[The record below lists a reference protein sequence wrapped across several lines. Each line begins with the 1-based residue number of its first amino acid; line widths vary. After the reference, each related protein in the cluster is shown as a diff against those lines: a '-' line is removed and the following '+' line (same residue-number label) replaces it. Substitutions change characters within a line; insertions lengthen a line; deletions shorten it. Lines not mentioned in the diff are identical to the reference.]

1 MIFQPLPP
9 QSGQTVS
16 VGMMFYYRAG
26 GVPKDL
32 WGNQFAKLELCT
44 HA

>member
-16 VGMMFYYRAG
+16 VGMTYYYRAG
-26 GVPKDL
+26 GRAALANID
-32 WGNQFAKLELCT
+32 KLRRC
-44 HA
+44 

>member
-1 MIFQPLPP
+1 
-9 QSGQTVS
+9 
-16 VGMMFYYRAG
+16 MMFYYRAG
-26 GVPKDL
+26 GLPKDL